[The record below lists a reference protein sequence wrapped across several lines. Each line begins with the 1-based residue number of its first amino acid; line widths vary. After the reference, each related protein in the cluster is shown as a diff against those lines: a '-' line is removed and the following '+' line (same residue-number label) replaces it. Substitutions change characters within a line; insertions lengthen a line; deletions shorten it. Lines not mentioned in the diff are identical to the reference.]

1 MMKTVRMDRKTEM
14 RLRARARVMK
24 ALAHP
29 TRLFIVERLLER
41 EHCVCEL
48 TAMIGADISTVSK
61 HLAVLKN
68 AGIVEDR
75 RQGVQIF
82 YSLKCP
88 CVADFFTC
96 AEAVLRMEARRR
108 LELAR

>member
-1 MMKTVRMDRKTEM
+1 MTSVRLDRKTEQ
-14 RLRARARVMK
+14 RLQARARIMK

-29 TRLFIVERLLER
+29 SRLFIVERLRER

-61 HLAVLKN
+61 HLAVLKS
-68 AGIVEDR
+68 AGIVEDER
-75 RQGVQIF
+75 RGVQIF

-88 CVADFFTC
+88 CVVDFFSC
-96 AEAVLRMEARRR
+96 AEAILRAEARQR
-108 LELAR
+108 LEIAR

>member
-1 MMKTVRMDRKTEM
+1 MKSVRLDRKTEQG
-14 RLRARARVMK
+14 LQARARIMK

-29 TRLFIVERLLER
+29 SRIFIVERLRKR

-68 AGIVEDR
+68 AGIVQDER
-75 RQGVQIF
+75 RGVQIF

-88 CVADFFTC
+88 CVVDFFSC
-96 AEAVLRMEARRR
+96 AEAVLKAEARHR
-108 LELAR
+108 LNLVR